1 MERFGN
7 KTTRSL
13 ASFPGSSVWL
23 ESMRACEQGYLF
35 PHNALQLLYI
45 IVIVNAKQRM
55 KCDKAPGIRPFVP
68 LSSYQEHT
76 MTICSLPSFPPPRH

>member
-1 MERFGN
+1 MEKFRN
-7 KTTRSL
+7 KTTCSL

-55 KCDKAPGIRPFVP
+55 KCDKAR
-68 LSSYQEHT
+68 E
-76 MTICSLPSFPPPRH
+76 

>member
-1 MERFGN
+1 MERLRN
-7 KTTRSL
+7 KTTCSL

-76 MTICSLPSFPPPRH
+76 MTICSPPSFPPPRH